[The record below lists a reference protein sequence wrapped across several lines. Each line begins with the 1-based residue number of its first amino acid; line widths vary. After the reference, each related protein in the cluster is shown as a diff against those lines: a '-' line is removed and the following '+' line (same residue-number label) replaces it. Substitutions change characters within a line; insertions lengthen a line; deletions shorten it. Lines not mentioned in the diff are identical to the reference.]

1 MRIAICFS
9 GHVRTGC
16 HAIPNIL
23 RFIGDLRPQ
32 VDIYI
37 HTWDHSIQ
45 KRTNSREARTPTR
58 LPDADRSALME
69 GYSPARMEVD
79 DYLRTIRC
87 MAEARSINI
96 GDAMTDQI
104 WDQAAIPMLD
114 FNAMF
119 YSWHRSVMM
128 MAGSGV
134 SYDAV
139 VRLRPDVIYAPATT
153 LRSFIDDHS
162 GDRDAFWAS
171 IVDDTRIDDVV
182 FVSSPSTMAAMSTL
196 WDVKCGRRQAGVY
209 REYMLLQHARTLGVR
224 SRQLR
229 RCFYA
234 PFRDESIGRDPL
246 AGFTEIYLDDLRLY
260 AHAYMVNGKPATFD
274 EWLADARK
282 NGHLMRFE
290 KPISPAGS

>member
-1 MRIAICFS
+1 MKIAICFS
-9 GHVRTGC
+9 GHVRTGR

-32 VDIYI
+32 VDIYV

-45 KRTNSREARTPTR
+45 KRTNSREARTPER
-58 LPDADRSALME
+58 LSHCDRSAMME
-69 GYSPARMEVD
+69 GYGPVSMEVD
-79 DYLRTIRC
+79 DYLRTIRTL
-87 MAEARSINI
+87 AEARSIEV
-96 GDAMTDQI
+96 GAAMTDQI

-128 MAGSGV
+128 MAGSGRT
-134 SYDAV
+134 YDAV
-139 VRLRPDVIYAPATT
+139 VRLRPDVVYAPVTT
-153 LRSFIDDHS
+153 LRSLIDDHS

-171 IVDDTRIDDVV
+171 MADDTRIDDVV
-182 FVSSPSTMAAMSTL
+182 FVSSPSTMVAMSTL
-196 WDVKCGRRQAGVY
+196 WDVKCGRRQAGVH

-224 SRQLR
+224 SQQLT

-234 PFRDESIGRDPL
+234 PFRDESVGRDPIN
-246 AGFTEIYLDDLRLY
+246 GFTEIYLDDLRLY
-260 AHAYMVNGKPATFD
+260 AHAYQVDGCPSTFD
-274 EWLADARK
+274 EWLAHARK

-290 KPISPAGS
+290 KLISPAVP